1 MKRIAIKDSTE
12 TQLMN
17 MVNMAGKRAITVEG
31 YFRDKPINILVDTG
45 CDIVCVSSQL
55 MPRNEWKKVHKKL
68 IVCGF
73 NGNPVQ
79 CSAKVDL
86 DWKMGDIK
94 SGWKNA
100 WVLPDMI

>member
-1 MKRIAIKDSTE
+1 
-12 TQLMN
+12 
-17 MVNMAGKRAITVEG
+17 
-31 YFRDKPINILVDTG
+31 
-45 CDIVCVSSQL
+45 
-55 MPRNEWKKVHKKL
+55 
-68 IVCGF
+68 VCGF

-100 WVLPDMI
+100 WVLPDMIYDLIVGTDWMAKFNPYIDFKNRAIIVKGQKCEMANVRYKLNEQVQGSEIPPERE